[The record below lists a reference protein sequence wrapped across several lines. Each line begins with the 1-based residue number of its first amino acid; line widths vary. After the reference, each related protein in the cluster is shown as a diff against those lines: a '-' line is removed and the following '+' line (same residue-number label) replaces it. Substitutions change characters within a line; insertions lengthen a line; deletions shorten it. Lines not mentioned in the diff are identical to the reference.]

1 MRIQNAGCSSIVPL
15 LAGKYMAA
23 VYFHRMTQLRCA
35 FCSSET
41 TVPSRC
47 RWSDRIRSD
56 FVHLNVTFNLFAAMA
71 VVLLALVVTVEE
83 VVEEES
89 SAIPV
94 NACGR
99 NSGIS
104 MSSQSLRKT
113 SINSTPTLPGGLWYV
128 GSIAL
133 DVLCNTR
140 NVLPPARVAVM

>member
-1 MRIQNAGCSSIVPL
+1 
-15 LAGKYMAA
+15 
-23 VYFHRMTQLRCA
+23 
-35 FCSSET
+35 
-41 TVPSRC
+41 
-47 RWSDRIRSD
+47 
-56 FVHLNVTFNLFAAMA
+56 MA